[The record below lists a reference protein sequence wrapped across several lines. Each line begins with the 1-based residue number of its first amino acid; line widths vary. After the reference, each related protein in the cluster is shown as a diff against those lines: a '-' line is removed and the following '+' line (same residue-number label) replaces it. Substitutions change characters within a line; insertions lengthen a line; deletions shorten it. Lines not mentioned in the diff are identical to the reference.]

1 MKDRSS
7 SSLSTTIKTKSSKGR
22 NARPNILELHY
33 NRSLPAFIKVVDF
46 KEFKL
51 KQIQEKQKND
61 DSDINVLLIEDLD
74 LRDILKSKEFPEKGF
89 NIVNRFL
96 KIEEEDLIMNEKNN
110 ILNSKSSTSGD
121 YNYTTYNNND
131 VNDIN
136 ENNDNNINKDKPI
149 ENDEEDLI
157 LNQINNKLFKDDEFQ
172 PGLFTSFDFKD
183 KVKALIHNSLLL
195 NTKVNFNVNQNLNK
209 LNAAFSTDS
218 NYSGEIK
225 MQSEIDNSFVLNTC
239 FTDKDIV
246 YDNIVINF
254 DQDAKK
260 EKKETSVSEDRK
272 LEFEL
277 FKKSE
282 AIPEYE
288 NQIKSYQN
296 LNYIQK
302 QQEITILPEE
312 DEVFNRKIFEY
323 FVRVSKEIKD
333 DGLKNKVKLIL
344 KLIMYRDQKTQ
355 KYIFSNKTKNQILN
369 YWKNKYQKE
378 LSEATFREKNKIL
391 QEKYENESPSNKLLE
406 MSKKLADKKRKSNA
420 RRLFGDFSSTIGSR
434 LKKLYTRYAPTR
446 NSSSGKPTI
455 RRFSTEI
462 KSQKNQK

>member
-1 MKDRSS
+1 MKDRSAS
-7 SSLSTTIKTKSSKGR
+7 SISTTMKTKSNKGR
-22 NARPNILELHY
+22 NIRPNILELHY
-33 NRSLPAFIKVVDF
+33 NHSLPEFIKVVDF

-61 DSDINVLLIEDLD
+61 DSDINVRLIEDLD
-74 LRDILKSKEFPEKGF
+74 LRDILKSKEFPEKDF

-110 ILNSKSSTSGD
+110 NLNSKSSTSGD
-121 YNYTTYNNND
+121 YNYTTYNKDDANN
-131 VNDIN
+131 IN
-136 ENNDNNINKDKPI
+136 ENNDNNNKDKPI
-149 ENDEEDLI
+149 DNDEEDLI

-183 KVKALIHNSLLL
+183 KIKALIHNSLLL

-225 MQSEIDNSFVLNTC
+225 MQSEIDNSFILNTC

-277 FKKSE
+277 YKKSE

-288 NQIKSYQN
+288 NQIISYQN

-302 QQEITILPEE
+302 QQDITILPEE
-312 DEVFNRKIFEY
+312 DEAFNRKIFEY

-344 KLIMYRDQKTQ
+344 KLIMYRDQKTK

-378 LSEATFREKNKIL
+378 LSEATFREKSRIL
-391 QEKYENESPSNKLLE
+391 QEKYENENPTNKLRE
-406 MSKKLADKKRKSNA
+406 MSKKLAEKKRKSNA
-420 RRLFGDFSSTIGSR
+420 RRLFGDFASSTVGSR
-434 LKKLYTRYAPTR
+434 LKKLYSRYAPTR
-446 NSSSGKPTI
+446 NSSSSKPTI
-455 RRFSTEI
+455 RRYSTEI
-462 KSQKNQK
+462 KNQKIQK

>member
-1 MKDRSS
+1 MNDRSS
-7 SSLSTTIKTKSSKGR
+7 SSINTTMKTKSNKGR
-22 NARPNILELHY
+22 NVRPNILELHY
-33 NRSLPAFIKVVDF
+33 NHSLPEFMKIVDF

-74 LRDILKSKEFPEKGF
+74 LRDILKSKEFPEKDF

-96 KIEEEDLIMNEKNN
+96 KIEEEEIINNEKNN
-110 ILNSKSSTSGD
+110 NLNSKSSASGD
-121 YNYTTYNNND
+121 YNYTTYND
-131 VNDIN
+131 ANDIN

-157 LNQINNKLFKDDEFQ
+157 LSQINNKLFKDDEFQ

-183 KVKALIHNSLLL
+183 KIKALIHNSLLL
-195 NTKVNFNVNQNLNK
+195 NTKVNFNVNQNLNR

-218 NYSGEIK
+218 NYSGELK
-225 MQSEIDNSFVLNTC
+225 MQSEIDNSFILNTC
-239 FTDKDIV
+239 FTDKDIA

-260 EKKETSVSEDRK
+260 EKKETSVSEERK

-277 FKKSE
+277 YKKSE

-288 NQIKSYQN
+288 NQIISYQN
-296 LNYIQK
+296 LNYVQK
-302 QQEITILPEE
+302 QQDITITPEQ
-312 DEVFNRKIFEY
+312 DEEFNRKIFEY

-333 DGLKNKVKLIL
+333 EGLKNKVKLVL
-344 KLIMYRDQKTQ
+344 KLIMYRDQKTK
-355 KYIFSNKTKNQILN
+355 KYIFNNKTKNQILN

-378 LSEATFREKNKIL
+378 LSEATFREKSRIL
-391 QEKYENESPSNKLLE
+391 QEKYENPNNKLIE
-406 MSKKLADKKRKSNA
+406 MSKKLVDKKRKSNA
-420 RRLFGDFSSTIGSR
+420 RRLFGDFGSSSVGSR
-434 LKKLYTRYAPTR
+434 LKRLYSRYAPTR
-446 NSSSGKPTI
+446 NSSSSKPSI
-455 RRFSTEI
+455 RRYSTDI
-462 KSQKNQK
+462 KNQKNQK